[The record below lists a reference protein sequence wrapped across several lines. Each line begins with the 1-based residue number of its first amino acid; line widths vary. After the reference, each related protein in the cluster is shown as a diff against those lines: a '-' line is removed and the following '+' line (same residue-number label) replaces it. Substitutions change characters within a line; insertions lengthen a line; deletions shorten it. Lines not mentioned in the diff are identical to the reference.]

1 MLIGDEF
8 PGARHREDP
17 LWTRSSNQKWWGTTS
32 SPSIYLIRATS
43 PLKLLLNISL
53 QNLSPFLYL
62 SGVLTSYFDGISV
75 ASVCLVR
82 LSLLRFCFL
91 QSSCS
96 RLPAKMST
104 SIINVQRDSKWRTS
118 LPNILGV
125 FLNGRSANRV
135 IL

>member
-43 PLKLLLNISL
+43 PLELLLNYISPIFS
-53 QNLSPFLYL
+53 LSLCLYFLFL
-62 SGVLTSYFDGISV
+62 DCSHFLILTVIPSPSV
-75 ASVCLVR
+75 YLVR
-82 LSLLRFCFL
+82 FLFSAFVFCK
-91 QSSCS
+91 SPCS

-104 SIINVQRDSKWRTS
+104 SIINIQRDSTWRPLVLNFRYS
-118 LPNILGV
+118 LHWT
-125 FLNGRSANRV
+125 
-135 IL
+135 